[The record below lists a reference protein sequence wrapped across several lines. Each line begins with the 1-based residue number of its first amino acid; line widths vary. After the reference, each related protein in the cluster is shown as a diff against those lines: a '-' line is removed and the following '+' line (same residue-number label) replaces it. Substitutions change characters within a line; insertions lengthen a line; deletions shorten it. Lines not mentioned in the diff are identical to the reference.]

1 MRAFTMFQ
9 ADAFTS
15 TLFKGNPAAVLVL
28 DHALG
33 DDDMLAIAAE
43 NNLAETAFVERQGSG
58 WTIRWFTPAH
68 EAAFCGHAT
77 LASAHVLATAYGVSG
92 PISFSTRSVG
102 QLTVSPSGDGG
113 YDLDLPVVA
122 AHDLAPSPVL
132 ADLFPDGWADSF
144 RSFENIFIVLPSPEE
159 VQRFQPDMSRIA
171 DLAPFGLGITAAGG
185 RTHDGAP
192 VDFVSRYFAPAAGIP
207 EDPVTGSAHASLV
220 PYWARHLGRTEL
232 SAFQTSGRGGY
243 LKCRLAGDR
252 VILTGHAVTYL
263 RGTIYLP
270 EAKPEQI
277 SKRA

>member
-15 TLFKGNPAAVLVL
+15 EIFKGNPAAVLVL
-28 DHALG
+28 DHPLG
-33 DDDMLAIAAE
+33 DDDMQSIAAE

-113 YDLDLPVVA
+113 YDLDLPAVA

-132 ADLFPDGWADSF
+132 ADLFPDGWSDSF

-159 VQRFQPDMSRIA
+159 VQSFQPDMSRIA
-171 DLAPFGLGITAAGG
+171 TLRPSVSASPPQVAE
-185 RTHDGAP
+185 RTT
-192 VDFVSRYFAPAAGIP
+192 RPAAGISASR
-207 EDPVTGSAHASLV
+207 TGTSRLPAG
-220 PYWARHLGRTEL
+220 LGRLAVFLPFDKARRGCRGSGSQRL
-232 SAFQTSGRGGY
+232 SDHAAVAGQEASAAHRGPVRKVAA
-243 LKCRLAGDR
+243 LSRCRA
-252 VILTGHAVTYL
+252 
-263 RGTIYLP
+263 
-270 EAKPEQI
+270 
-277 SKRA
+277 